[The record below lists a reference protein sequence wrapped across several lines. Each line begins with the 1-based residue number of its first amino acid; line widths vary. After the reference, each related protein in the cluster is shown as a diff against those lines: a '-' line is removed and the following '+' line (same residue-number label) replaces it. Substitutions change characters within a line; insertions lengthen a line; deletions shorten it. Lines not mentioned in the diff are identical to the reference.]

1 MCAIHS
7 NKILVWISG
16 NFQWS
21 KTTTLLLLVYW
32 DNKNGTA
39 FPKYPEK
46 RLTSR
51 GNFRKFLSRNFYS
64 IWFASQ
70 NFQNFSVRSKNGSLF
85 RNSTIFSSGNFLRK
99 CPYHLTPFQNCWNFW
114 SNGKG
119 PTSHFQLCF
128 ISWRKR
134 SNKVLW
140 HSFIANCDSLTEKE
154 VNQEMCE
161 QIRARI
167 CVAFVHDWLEFLI
180 HIQKVLACASN

>member
-1 MCAIHS
+1 MIC
-7 NKILVWISG
+7 L
-16 NFQWS
+16 
-21 KTTTLLLLVYW
+21 
-32 DNKNGTA
+32 
-39 FPKYPEK
+39 PE
-46 RLTSR
+46 
-51 GNFRKFLSRNFYS
+51 LSE
-64 IWFASQ
+64 
-70 NFQNFSVRSKNGSLF
+70 FSVGSKNGSLF

-99 CPYHLTPFQNCWNFW
+99 CPYHLIPFQNCWNFW

-140 HSFIANCDSLTEKE
+140 HSTLVNCDTLTEKG

-180 HIQKVLACASN
+180 HIQKIQACAKQAMNVKRRRRCESKFEVTRCLDEEEPAWSKKEVFLVLQP

>member
-1 MCAIHS
+1 MICLPELS
-7 NKILVWISG
+7 EFFSRILTCDQAS
-16 NFQWS
+16 FFS
-21 KTTTLLLLVYW
+21 RREKERTPDRRLV
-32 DNKNGTA
+32 G
-39 FPKYPEK
+39 
-46 RLTSR
+46 
-51 GNFRKFLSRNFYS
+51 
-64 IWFASQ
+64 
-70 NFQNFSVRSKNGSLF
+70 SKNGSLF

-140 HSFIANCDSLTEKE
+140 HSFIANCDSLTEKG

-161 QIRARI
+161 KIRPRI